1 MLAGVGVGVY
11 LMQQSTEFREKAA
24 PATTLSFNAQTLS
37 PDVGREFIVTS
48 TINTAENQVVGVE
61 LYITFTP
68 GVLEL
73 QEVTSGN
80 FFNDEGGF
88 NPSIDNELGTLS
100 YIIWTEP
107 ASVPSQGTGALATL
121 RFKAMK
127 SGSATIGYTES
138 TLVGAIQ
145 EDGKN
150 VLTGTTPIT
159 LNIAGLSATPSPTTT
174 EEPSVTASPSP
185 TATAIPSVTASPSPT
200 DADGGIGGNSST
212 STPTSTLT
220 PTNSDNGDSGSD
232 PTSTNTPTE
241 SGASNPTSVQELPD
255 SGVAEIALTS
265 IGIGI
270 FVLFIGLILA
280 L

>member
-37 PDVGREFIVTS
+37 PDVGQEFIVTS

-88 NPSIDNELGTLS
+88 NPSIDNEQGTLS
-100 YIIWTEP
+100 YVIWTEP

-159 LNIAGLSATPSPTTT
+159 LNVAGLSATPSPTTT

-185 TATAIPSVTASPSPT
+185 TDV
-200 DADGGIGGNSST
+200 DGGIGGNSST

-220 PTNSDNGDSGSD
+220 PTDSDNGDSGSD
-232 PTSTNTPTE
+232 STSTNTPTE
-241 SGASNPTSVQELPD
+241 SGVSNPTAVQELPD
-255 SGVAEIALTS
+255 SGVAEIAITS
-265 IGIGI
+265 VGIGI